1 VSAGRAPT
9 GVRGRR
15 SAFLVL
21 CTVGVLGAAGGAAA
35 LCGIGAA
42 DGRNVVVATLTGG
55 HRTAD
60 FGPAPRGVEGRALT
74 MPAGSSAERLSF
86 SSAAPADDPRF
97 SRADGGRVA
106 RAHAGSTVA
115 GPGGGSD
122 PSKPAKKRVSLAS
135 LGWAVLAVAV
145 LAAAVGTP
153 LLLRRHRNRQDTP
166 P

>member
-1 VSAGRAPT
+1 
-9 GVRGRR
+9 
-15 SAFLVL
+15 
-21 CTVGVLGAAGGAAA
+21 
-35 LCGIGAA
+35 
-42 DGRNVVVATLTGG
+42 
-55 HRTAD
+55 
-60 FGPAPRGVEGRALT
+60 

-86 SSAAPADDPRF
+86 SSAAPADDHRF

-115 GPGGGSD
+115 GPGGGPD